1 MILRLYTAPSE
12 GTGAV
17 RCVESETAQRAPLLQ
32 GKRTGDFAHRR
43 DAHPR
48 PCTDGPPTTQF
59 LRSFAAP
66 EGRRFQL
73 SLNRDGPLVISA
85 RHARRSGGTGGR
97 GEPRAQKHGAV
108 CADRLAI
115 NRTAPASGSFI
126 SAVNPASI
134 KRESQLRQSADW
146 KKPAV
151 GLWRPQ
157 ILELIGWGAT
167 LFSSRVE

>member
-1 MILRLYTAPSE
+1 MREPALYAAWSLKQRNGLPCCKARGRGTSRTDATRTRDLAPTALRRRNSSGVSRRQKAVGSSSRS
-12 GTGAV
+12 TGM
-17 RCVESETAQRAPLLQ
+17 
-32 GKRTGDFAHRR
+32 
-43 DAHPR
+43 
-48 PCTDGPPTTQF
+48 
-59 LRSFAAP
+59 
-66 EGRRFQL
+66 GRLFF
-73 SLNRDGPLVISA
+73 SA
-85 RHARRSGGTGGR
+85 RRKWRCREKGGR
-97 GEPRAQKHGAV
+97 GESPAQKHGAV